1 MKYWLKLK
9 LKIIIEFAILL
20 KSIIL
25 LTFYKIIPGVNR
37 YQPIYNSVN
46 EGQVTRLCYDR
57 WRSIEKVVPK
67 KKGSMLDIGSN
78 IGYFTFKFSEKGFL
92 SHGVESDVFNIIISN
107 SIKEKNK
114 INNAI
119 FSQDIVDEKFIEKM
133 PYYFLINNL
142 SVFHHW
148 VKRFGQEKAIEML
161 KNISKNCECM
171 FFETGQNNEKK
182 MSWSKSLEF
191 MGDDSRIWVRDK
203 FKEFGFKK
211 IEVIGQFPT
220 GLSKVNRYLF
230 FAKK

>member
-1 MKYWLKLK
+1 MKYLLKLK
-9 LKIIIEFAILL
+9 LKKIIESVILL
-20 KSIIL
+20 RSIIL
-25 LTFYKIIPGVNR
+25 LTFYKTLPGVNR
-37 YQPIYNSVN
+37 YQPIYNSAN
-46 EGQVTRLCYDR
+46 EDQVTRPCYDR
-57 WRSIEKVVPK
+57 WSSIEKVIPK
-67 KKGSMLDIGSN
+67 KRGSVLDIGSN

-92 SHGVESDVFNIIISN
+92 SHGIESDVLNIIISN

-119 FSQDIVDEKFIEKM
+119 FSKDTVDEKFIEKM
-133 PYYFLINNL
+133 SYYFLINNL

-148 VKRFGQEKAIEML
+148 VKRFGQDKAIEML

-182 MSWSKSLEF
+182 MSWSQSLEF
-191 MGDDSRIWVRDK
+191 MGNDSRIWVKNK

-220 GLSKVNRYLF
+220 GLSNVSRYLF